1 MKPFRLAFRGVIGK
15 NMDNFY
21 STFALDNIK
30 LTPGAC
36 YSPASCSFEDGSC
49 GWFVAE
55 FEGDL
60 EWESGGPVDL
70 SLSTRPYADTT
81 KTNSNVSIKHFVF
94 FTRSYI

>member
-1 MKPFRLAFRGVIGK
+1 
-15 NMDNFY
+15 MDNFY

-49 GWFVAE
+49 GWFTDE
-55 FEGDL
+55 YEGDV
-60 EWESGGPVDL
+60 EWESGGWADL

-81 KTNSNVSIKHFVF
+81 KRNNNVSIQQLVF
-94 FTRSYI
+94 C